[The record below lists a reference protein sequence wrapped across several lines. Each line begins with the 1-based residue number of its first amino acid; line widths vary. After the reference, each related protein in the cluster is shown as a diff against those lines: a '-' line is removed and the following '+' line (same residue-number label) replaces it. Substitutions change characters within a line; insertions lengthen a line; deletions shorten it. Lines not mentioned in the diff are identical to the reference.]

1 MIKKISAIAIALI
14 LCLSVIVVP
23 ASAAKVEVSGDHQ
36 LAFAL
41 EWDKA
46 SYSAGE
52 TAKLSVYMTAA
63 DDKALAT
70 GSFVI
75 GLNSAVISQ
84 DDNPIETVKSNAEE
98 NETFRS
104 YWKSPTT
111 NLSWLNKSVAPRVD
125 SVNTPEEQSLYN
137 HYLKFTAAKD
147 INGTH
152 ANAGNNKDGFYGSEF
167 NPDEPIMTIS
177 FVIKSD
183 VPDGT
188 PLNAAITT
196 GSLKSNPVQTTWKY
210 YTNPG
215 NATTAKNVTAD
226 EIDISKATA
235 TATVGEVKDSS
246 PVQYSKAQ
254 IRFHGVKADG
264 DFANYQKQFD
274 VRTVAK
280 ISEADFN
287 ATFTDKAT
295 AKEKITDFGFV
306 YATTSNVPSF
316 DVATAK
322 QVAEGGSADNYVKK
336 SVTYMQHASSGAD
349 YIFTCLISDIPD
361 ADKTDGV
368 SCLGYVCFDGTYY
381 YFDAAAKADFNTLYT
396 TYFQG

>member
-1 MIKKISAIAIALI
+1 MLKMRKFLSVALVVVMLLSTIAVSAFALPEGVKVGLVLKTDKTKEEVVPGAKVTVYFHFEMADYSQLMSDTKFALQFDDTVYTPDLDSRTFLGDWADYAKESTTAKLAAAYGLAVKQASTWSEEEQAKYNSAVMVTCGADAAKGCTSKMGYNVTEGDDGLSVAECSIDFDVTGDADAIATGNINIAIAPVTDNNQYIKLTNGSSTPQNLNKHGGI
-14 LCLSVIVVP
+14 D
-23 ASAAKVEVSGDHQ
+23 AS
-36 LAFAL
+36 
-41 EWDKA
+41 KA
-46 SYSAGE
+46 SIFS
-52 TAKLSVYMTAA
+52 
-63 DDKALAT
+63 DAL
-70 GSFVI
+70 V
-75 GLNSAVISQ
+75 
-84 DDNPIETVKSNAEE
+84 
-98 NETFRS
+98 
-104 YWKSPTT
+104 TT
-111 NLSWLNKSVAPRVD
+111 
-125 SVNTPEEQSLYN
+125 
-137 HYLKFTAAKD
+137 
-147 INGTH
+147 
-152 ANAGNNKDGFYGSEF
+152 
-167 NPDEPIMTIS
+167 
-177 FVIKSD
+177 
-183 VPDGT
+183 
-188 PLNAAITT
+188 
-196 GSLKSNPVQTTWKY
+196 
-210 YTNPG
+210 
-215 NATTAKNVTAD
+215 
-226 EIDISKATA
+226 
-235 TATVGEVKDSS
+235 SS

-287 ATFTDKAT
+287 ATFTDEAT